1 MASDPRIPNTY
12 SPQCAASVFGLNL
25 MRAPFFLGGI
35 NAVLTGP
42 NLAVRAI
49 FCRPFDQKPAGESL
63 RTSAGW
69 RRRFGKTHVRVS
81 HAILVPF
88 TIKSGEGKQ
97 TIICFC
103 ESAMAISGKI
113 PLSSL
118 SYVKLHGKTQDI
130 IIVRRICLNNAV
142 MWLTCKVNYPL

>member
-1 MASDPRIPNTY
+1 MEYAPEPFS
-12 SPQCAASVFGLNL
+12 QCAVSVSCLNL
-25 MRAPFFLGGI
+25 IHAPLLPRWHHT
-35 NAVLTGP
+35 VLPGQ
-42 NLAVRAI
+42 NLRILAV
-49 FCRPFDQKPAGESL
+49 FCRPFDRKAAGEFL
-63 RTSAGW
+63 RTSAGR
-69 RRRFGKTHVRVS
+69 RRRFETHVRAS

-113 PLSSL
+113 PLSSF

-142 MWLTCKVNYPL
+142 MWLTCKINSPL

>member
-1 MASDPRIPNTY
+1 MPH
-12 SPQCAASVFGLNL
+12 C
-25 MRAPFFLGGI
+25 FLGGI
-35 NAVLTGP
+35 IAVLTGP
-42 NLAVRAI
+42 NLTVRAI
-49 FCRPFDQKPAGESL
+49 FCRPFDRKPAGEFL
-63 RTSAGW
+63 RTPADW
-69 RRRFGKTHVRVS
+69 RRRFGKTHVRAS